1 MKNYKVLII
10 EDEPKVAAFVKKGL
24 EAYEFEADV
33 CKDGFSGQK
42 MALANQYDGI
52 ILDIKLPNVNG
63 FEICKQLRSQN
74 LRIPI
79 LMLSALGTIE
89 DKVKGFE
96 LGTNDYLTKPF
107 EFQELLIRIRSLI
120 KRFKTENAQA
130 SLLRIADLEL
140 DSHSKTVTRAGK
152 KIALTA
158 KEFTLFEYLLLNKGK
173 VISKAEIAEKIWG
186 TKLETETNVIDVYI
200 NFLRKKIDRAFSSKL
215 IHTQFGMGYIV
226 KEEE

>member
-1 MKNYKVLII
+1 MLII
-10 EDEPKVAAFVKKGL
+10 EDEPKVATFVKKGL

-42 MALANQYDGI
+42 MALAHQYDAV

-63 FEICKQLRSQN
+63 FEICKHLRSQN
-74 LRIPI
+74 LKTPI
-79 LMLSALGTIE
+79 LMLSALGTID

-120 KRFKTENAQA
+120 KRFKTENTQT
-130 SLLRIADLEL
+130 SLLLIADLEL
-140 DSHSKTVTRAGK
+140 DRNSKTVKRAGK

-158 KEFTLFEYLLLNKGK
+158 KEFTLFEYLLLNRGR
-173 VISKAEIAEKIWG
+173 VISKAEIAEKIWE
-186 TKLETETNVIDVYI
+186 TKLDLETNVIDVYI
-200 NFLRKKIDRAFSSKL
+200 NFLRKKIDRAFAAKL
-215 IHTQFGMGYIV
+215 IHTQFGLGYII